1 MVSEYT
7 VVERILSATVGSIV
21 TSLVATPLDVVKVRL
36 QAQQHHL
43 PSNLHTHILSLPIST
58 VRVNGMADGIT
69 KIVRHEGMR
78 TLYRGLVPTL
88 VMSVPSTVIYFL
100 GYEGMRERTGKLLV
114 NLGVGEG
121 VVSVTAPLLSGS
133 IARIMA
139 ATAISPIELL
149 RTKMQYH
156 GPHGSISAVTG
167 LVSQALRKEGLG
179 LLWKGLVPTL
189 WRDVPFSGIYWV
201 GLESI
206 RKRLNLMVDRW
217 GWERKPGREFVV
229 SFTAGAISGM
239 MAAALTTPF
248 DVAKTRRQV
257 SLAHQP
263 PSTPIPPYSLMAQLK
278 EIWRTEGAR
287 GLTRGIVPR
296 VAKVAPACA
305 IMISSYEVGK
315 VYFRRVV

>member
-1 MVSEYT
+1 M
-7 VVERILSATVGSIV
+7 
-21 TSLVATPLDVVKVRL
+21 
-36 QAQQHHL
+36 
-43 PSNLHTHILSLPIST
+43 
-58 VRVNGMADGIT
+58 RVNGTADGIT

-100 GYEGMRERTGKLLV
+100 GYESMRERTSKLFTS
-114 NLGVGEG
+114 LGVQED
-121 VVSVTAPLLSGS
+121 VLAVTAPLLSGS

-156 GPHGSISAVTG
+156 GPHGSISAVAG
-167 LVSQALRKEGLG
+167 IVSQALRREGPG

-206 RKRLNLMVDRW
+206 RRRLNSRADRW
-217 GWERKPGREFVV
+217 GWEWKPMREFVV

-239 MAAALTTPF
+239 LAAALTTPF

-257 SLAHQP
+257 SLAHHS
-263 PSTPIPPYSLMAQLK
+263 PSTPIGPYSLLGQLK
-278 EIWRTEGAR
+278 EIWRTEGAK

-315 VYFRRVV
+315 MYFKRVV